1 MRRKQRRVKEQGSR
15 VKDKM
20 AKTNIVART
29 GNEAMAEAMR
39 QVDPDVV
46 AAYPI
51 TPATEIVQIF
61 AGYVA
66 DGLVKTEFV
75 PVESEHS
82 AMSAC
87 IGASAAGGRTMTGT
101 SSQGLALMAE
111 MLYIASG
118 LRLPIVLADVNRALS
133 SPLNIHCDHSDT
145 MMVKDSGWIQIFS
158 ENAQEGYDNMIQA
171 VRIAE
176 RARLPVMVTTD
187 GFIISHGME
196 RIEIL
201 SDEDV
206 KKFIGEYRPEHYL
219 LKTEDPITIGA
230 LDLPDYYF
238 EHRRQAAEAM
248 KDSKS
253 IIVSVGKDFAAKTG
267 RSYELFEKYKLDDA
281 EVAIVAMGSTAGTT
295 KVVVDGLRA
304 NGMKVGLLKPR
315 VFRPFPKEEIAA
327 ALKDLKAIAVMDR
340 SDSMN
345 GHEGPLCLEVKAAL
359 YDNALNKILVN
370 YIYGLGGR
378 EIRTQDIEGIYKALG
393 GILKGKPVP
402 NVNYLGVRE

>member
-1 MRRKQRRVKEQGSR
+1 MKNNV
-15 VKDKM
+15 V
-20 AKTNIVART
+20 AKT

-39 QVDPDVV
+39 QVNPDVV

-66 DGLVKTEFV
+66 DGIVKTEFV

-87 IGASAAGGRTMTGT
+87 IGASVAGGRAMTGT

-111 MLYIASG
+111 MLYIAGG

-133 SPLNIHCDHSDT
+133 SPINIHCDHSDT
-145 MMVKDSGWIQIFS
+145 MMVRDTGWIQIFS

-176 RARLPVMVTTD
+176 KAKLPVIVTTD

-196 RIEIL
+196 RIDIL
-201 SDEDV
+201 SDDDV
-206 KKFIGEYRPEHYL
+206 KKFIGEYKPTHYL
-219 LKTEDPITIGA
+219 LKTEDPITVGA

-238 EHRRQAAEAM
+238 EHKRQAIEAVRE
-248 KDSKS
+248 SES
-253 IIVSVGKDFAAKTG
+253 IIEEVGKEYGKISG
-267 RSYELFEKYKLDDA
+267 RSYGLMEKYRLDDA
-281 EVAIVAMGSTAGTT
+281 DYAIIAMGSTAGTA
-295 KVVVDGLRA
+295 KVVIDELRA
-304 NGMKVGLLKPR
+304 KGSKVGLLKPR
-315 VFRPFPKEEIAA
+315 AFRPFPKSAIAD
-327 ALKDLKAIAVMDR
+327 ALKGLKAIAVMDR

-345 GHEGPLCLEVKAAL
+345 AGEGPVCLEVKAAL
-359 YDNALNKILVN
+359 YDAELNKTMIN
-370 YIYGLGGR
+370 YVYGLGGR
-378 EIRTQDIEGIYKALG
+378 EIGTGDIKTVFSEIADAV
-393 GILKGKPVP
+393 KGKFYDKVK
-402 NVNYLGVRE
+402 YLGVRE

>member
-1 MRRKQRRVKEQGSR
+1 MAGS
-15 VKDKM
+15 
-20 AKTNIVART
+20 NIIART

-39 QVDPDVV
+39 QINPDVV

-66 DGLVKTEFV
+66 DGLVSTEFI

-87 IGASAAGGRTMTGT
+87 IGAASAGGRVMTGT

-111 MLYIASG
+111 MLYIAAG

-133 SPLNIHCDHSDT
+133 SPINIHCDHSDT

-158 ENAQEGYDNMIQA
+158 ENAQEAYDNMVQA
-171 VRIAE
+171 VKIAE
-176 RARLPVMVTTD
+176 TVKLPVVVTTD

-201 SDEDV
+201 DDAEV
-206 KKFIGEYRPEHYL
+206 KKFVGEYKPEHYL
-219 LKTEDPITIGA
+219 LNFDKLITVGA
-230 LDLPDYYF
+230 LDLTDYYF
-238 EHRRQAAEAM
+238 EHKRQEVEAM
-248 KDSKS
+248 KKSKTV
-253 IIVSVGKDFAAKTG
+253 IMDAGKQFGASSG
-267 RSYELFEKYKLDDA
+267 RPYGLFEKYKLDDA
-281 EVAIVAMGSTAGTT
+281 DVAIIAMGSTAGTS
-295 KVVVDGLRA
+295 KVKIDELRDKGL
-304 NGMKVGLLKPR
+304 KVGLLKPR
-315 VFRPFPKEEIAA
+315 VFRPFPKEELAD
-327 ALKDLKAIAVMDR
+327 ALKGLKAIAVMDR

-345 GHEGPLCLEVKAAL
+345 AQEGPLCVEIKAAL
-359 YDNALNKILVN
+359 YDKGINKPILN

-378 EIRTQDIEGIYKALG
+378 EIKLDDIEAVFSDLFEA
-393 GILKGKPVP
+393 LKGKEKPRIL
-402 NVNYLGVRE
+402 YLGVRE